1 MAIDLGFSPSTLKD
15 SVALQSKTNGGL
27 MIIAY
32 GPNDDAK
39 ELQRERFGLDG
50 PPPGVTVLLVNT
62 GVNRA
67 NK

>member
-1 MAIDLGFSPSTLKD
+1 MSIKRRIRKLET
-15 SVALQSKTNGGL
+15 LQSKTNGGL
-27 MIIAY
+27 VIIAY

-50 PPPGVTVLLVNT
+50 PPHGVTVLLVNT